1 MPHAPTPEQP
11 EQREQPEPS
20 RHMTE
25 RHAPAAASARARA
38 AAPATAPASAFAPR
52 PTSRRRLLLA
62 LVGATAL
69 TAAPALPGGARATAR
84 GRGGSSGAAPGSER
98 VERLLAR
105 LTLDE
110 KAALLH
116 GAADPHNLGQAGY
129 VPGVPRLGIPALRLA
144 DGPAGVRVHAPATAL
159 PAPVMLAAA
168 FDPALARSYGQVLGS
183 EGRALGQDVVLS
195 PMVNLIRTPYAGRNF
210 ETFAEDPLL
219 SADLVAAEIGGI
231 QAEGVV
237 ATVKHLALNNQERDR
252 MTVDVRAGEQTL
264 HETELRAFE
273 AAVAAGAGAVM
284 AAYNKVDGVH
294 ATESRTLL
302 GDILRDRWG
311 FDGWVMSDWGA
322 VHSTAAALTSGCD
335 MEMPGG
341 RYLGAALIR
350 AVRDGRVAQSAVDTA
365 VRRILTVRERFA
377 LLGEETPGR
386 GTTGQET
393 PGHGTTGER
402 TPGNGAMGEGVPG
415 RTGGAGRPARD
426 SAAGARTALRVAL
439 AGATLLRNEG
449 HALPLTGPA
458 ARSLAVI
465 GPTGAVPFVSG
476 GGSAHVVPDAATSPL
491 DALRDRAGDGA
502 TVTYALGEDPYGKPF
517 PRTGGYLA
525 PERSRDGLDALDAVN
540 VAAGESWHYE
550 GALTTTAD
558 DDWSFF
564 VHYSGRRPTVLL
576 DGAELFPVRPGIAEY
591 FTAGIGGRA
600 ADGLELR
607 RADRRLA
614 AGTHVLTV
622 TAVGGTDGQLVRL
635 RAADTTTRATDVAE
649 AVTAARAARSAVL
662 FAYEDATEG
671 RDRASLA
678 LPGRQEA
685 LIRAVTAANPRTTVV
700 LNTSSAVTMPWLDA
714 TAAVLQMYYP
724 GQEGG
729 PATAA
734 VLFGDA
740 DPGGRL
746 TQTFPRSADAH
757 PTAGDPGRYPGQG
770 GIERYDEGIHIGH
783 RWYDA
788 QDVTPLF
795 PFGHG
800 LSYTTFGYGEPS
812 AEPVGDA
819 LHVSFTV
826 VNTGARTGIEV
837 AQVYL
842 GPSPDLAALGI
853 DQPVRLLAGYR
864 RLQLAPRERRRV
876 TVPVAARTLSSWD
889 AARHRWVLGTGPRQ
903 VWVGASS
910 RDLRLTARAEVRP
923 VQGRAAGTGTGV

>member
-1 MPHAPTPEQP
+1 MPKAPAPEQQ
-11 EQREQPEPS
+11 EQRERPEPS
-20 RHMTE
+20 RHMAD
-25 RHAPAAASARARA
+25 HDAPATPPVTVSATAPVNA
-38 AAPATAPASAFAPR
+38 AAPPVTATTPTAAVLARASR

-62 LVGATAL
+62 LAGAAAL
-69 TAAPALPGGARATAR
+69 TVAPALPGGARATAR
-84 GRGGSSGAAPGSER
+84 GRRIATGRVSER
-98 VERLLAR
+98 VDRLLQQ

-110 KAALLH
+110 KTTLLH
-116 GAADPHNLGQAGY
+116 GHTDPRDLGQAGY

-144 DGPAGVRVHAPATAL
+144 DGPAGVRVHEPATAL

-168 FDPALARSYGQVLGS
+168 FDPALARAYGQVIGR
-183 EGRALGQDVVLS
+183 EGRALGQDVLLS

-219 SADLVAAEIGGI
+219 AADLVAAEVRGI
-231 QAEGVV
+231 QAEGLI
-237 ATVKHLALNNQERDR
+237 ATVKHLALNNQEHDR

-264 HETELRAFE
+264 HETELRGFE

-294 ATESRTLL
+294 ATENRALL
-302 GDILRDRWG
+302 SDILRDRWG

-322 VHSTAAALTSGCD
+322 VHSTAAALTAGCD

-341 RYLGAALIR
+341 RYYGAALAR
-350 AVRDGRVAQSAVDTA
+350 AVREGRVEQAAVDTA
-365 VRRILTVRERFA
+365 VRRLLTVCERFG
-377 LLGEETPGR
+377 LLTDGPEQTEPAAR
-386 GTTGQET
+386 
-393 PGHGTTGER
+393 PER
-402 TPGNGAMGEGVPG
+402 DAP
-415 RTGGAGRPARD
+415 
-426 SAAGARTALRVAL
+426 AGARLALRVAL
-439 AGATLLRNEG
+439 AGATLLRNEAR
-449 HALPLTGPA
+449 ALPLTGPA

-476 GGSAHVVPDAATSPL
+476 GGSAHVVPDAAISPL
-491 DALRDRAGDGA
+491 DALRARAGDGA

-517 PRTGGYLA
+517 AQTGGGLA
-525 PERSRDGLDALDAVN
+525 PARSLDAVA
-540 VAAGESWHYE
+540 VAAGETWSYE
-550 GALTTTAD
+550 GMLTTTVD

-591 FTAGIGGRA
+591 FTGGLGGRA

-614 AGTHVLTV
+614 AGAHVLTV
-622 TAVGGTDGQLVRL
+622 AADGGAEGQLFRL
-635 RAADTTTRATDVAE
+635 RAADGASRAADVAG
-649 AVTAARAARSAVL
+649 AVSAARAAHSVVL

-671 RDRASLA
+671 RDRTGLA

-685 LIRAVTAANPRTTVV
+685 LIRAVTTANPRTTVV

-757 PTAGDPGRYPGQG
+757 PTAGDPSRYPGQG
-770 GIERYDEGIHIGH
+770 GIELYAEGIHVGH

-788 QDVTPLF
+788 QGVTPLF

-800 LSYTTFGYGEPS
+800 LSYTTFGYGELDVE
-812 AEPVGDA
+812 AVGDG

-826 VNTGARTGIEV
+826 VNTGLRTGIDV
-837 AQVYL
+837 PQIYL

-889 AARHRWVLGTGPRQ
+889 PARHRWVLGTGRRQ

-910 RDLRLTARAEVRP
+910 RELRLTARAEVRAAP
-923 VQGRAAGTGTGV
+923 GRGGARSAPGRGGA